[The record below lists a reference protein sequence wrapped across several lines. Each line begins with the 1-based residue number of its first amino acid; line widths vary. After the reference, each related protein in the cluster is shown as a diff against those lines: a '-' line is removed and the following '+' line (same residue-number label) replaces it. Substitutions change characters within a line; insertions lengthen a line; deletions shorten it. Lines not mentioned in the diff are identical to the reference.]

1 MRIALLQATGVVG
14 AAQENRETLEGAT
27 RTAAQGGAELVV
39 TPELFLS
46 GYDPLRVGQDD
57 GASHRDWIAGIAAA
71 AGIHIAASTVEQAS
85 DGTYIC
91 ASIFD
96 RTGQEL
102 TRYRKQHLFGAA
114 ETAAFRPGT
123 AQPELVR
130 IGEFTA
136 ALGICFDVEFPEF
149 AREQAL
155 RGADLLLVPTAVPL
169 RTGAGG
175 APPHLDTRI
184 VSTVLVPARALESQL
199 FVAYANHTGPGFSG
213 TSTVADPYGRRLA
226 TAGGDGRRELLFADL
241 DHALVSQARKD
252 VGYLSYFNQ
261 QTFQISQDMP

>member
-14 AAQENRETLEGAT
+14 ATQENRETLEGAA
-27 RTAAQGGAELVV
+27 RTAAHGGAELLL

-46 GYDPLRVGQDD
+46 GYDPLRVQQDD
-57 GASHRDWIAGIAAA
+57 GAKHRDWIAGIAAA
-71 AGIHIAASTVEQAS
+71 AGIHIAASTVEHAS

-102 TRYRKQHLFGAA
+102 TRYRKQHLFGTA
-114 ETAAFRPGT
+114 ETEVFWPGT
-123 AQPELVR
+123 AQPDLVG

-155 RGADLLLVPTAVPL
+155 RGADLLLIPTAVPL
-169 RTGAGG
+169 RTSLNGVAH
-175 APPHLDTRI
+175 PLDTRI

-199 FVAYANHTGPGFSG
+199 FVAYANHAGPGFSG
-213 TSTVADPYGRRLA
+213 TSTVADPYGRRIT
-226 TAGGDGRRELLFADL
+226 TAGDAGPELLFADL
-241 DHALVSQARKD
+241 DHTLVNRARSD
-252 VGYLSYFNQ
+252 VGYLSHFNQ
-261 QTFQISQDMP
+261 QTLQISQEMP